1 MVKSTKAFLGTRVVM
16 LCAGHA
22 TLWVDLQSDAHSINQ
37 SISVVQLKVP
47 FTIRILVLIHV
58 DF

>member
-16 LCAGHA
+16 LCAGHV